1 MLIERIIQKNKNRLD
16 EYFLWE
22 NSFYTYIF
30 FLRIFIMYI
39 LFSLELKLY
48 LKTKNLKYYYLK

>member
-1 MLIERIIQKNKNRLD
+1 LIERIIKKNKNRLD

-39 LFSLELKLY
+39 LFSLELKLH